1 LKKIEYEGKN
11 ETSAAN
17 YLEQENFEMLQHNE
31 EFENTNV
38 NININMNPSHKLQS
52 KFYDFYQYDFE
63 NTINNLTE
71 KKICPFYYFMHL
83 LSNSINPPDVVI
95 CTVSDFLDLKK
106 RIQITELLKTNIQN
120 YKLIL
125 DESSDILNQISFNY
139 SMNIDESLLLNASN
153 QLFILKENYL
163 QKENLLKEYE
173 ENYKNLMENFPCDRE
188 GENSNLT
195 KINTKSENEFLLFN
209 GMANF
214 QSSNIGLD
222 NKIPGIMRKP
232 IHFINLISR
241 LITFFRNFIFNPIK
255 SENVWNIYT
264 FQQQLLKELWV
275 EFKNLKFL
283 FGRLILL
290 LTELRWENYE
300 K

>member
-1 LKKIEYEGKN
+1 
-11 ETSAAN
+11 
-17 YLEQENFEMLQHNE
+17 MLQYNE
-31 EFENTNV
+31 ERENVNV
-38 NININMNPSHKLQS
+38 NITINQSQKS
-52 KFYDFYQYDFE
+52 KFYNFYQYDFE

-83 LSNSINPPDVVI
+83 LSDSINPPDIVI

-106 RIQITELLKTNIQN
+106 RIQITELLKTSIQN

-125 DESSDILNQISFNY
+125 DESSDILNQITFNY

-153 QLFILKENYL
+153 QLFILKENYS

-173 ENYKNLMENFPCDRE
+173 ENYKNLMENFPFDGE

-195 KINTKSENEFLLFN
+195 RINTKSENEFLLFN

-214 QSSNIGLD
+214 KSSENVVD
-222 NKIPGIMRKP
+222 NKIPGIIRKP

-290 LTELRWENYE
+290 LNELRWENYE